1 MVSQIELKDM
11 KFYAYHG
18 VSPQETKV
26 GNTFVV
32 NLILTAPLEKAV
44 ISDDL
49 HDTINYAEIFG
60 AVKQEMDIPSKLLE
74 HVAGRIM
81 NALKVKFPQLQEIRL
96 KLSKLNPPFGG
107 NLHSAS
113 IILKETF

>member
-1 MVSQIELKDM
+1 MTSQIELKDM

-18 VSPQETKV
+18 VSPQETMV

-32 NLILTAPLEKAV
+32 NLILMASLEKAV
-44 ISDDL
+44 ISDNL
-49 HDTINYAEIFG
+49 CDTINYAEIF
-60 AVKQEMDIPSKLLE
+60 AVVKQEMDIPSKLLE
-74 HVAGRIM
+74 HAAGRIM
-81 NALKVKFPQLQEIRL
+81 NALKVKFPQLSEIEI

-107 NLHSAS
+107 DLHSAS